1 MTSHSFSC
9 MRQLWEMLL
18 PCFWDAGS
26 FQSFS
31 LLLPSHPSPTLSHP
45 SPTLSHPYPPF
56 CVLNCFVA
64 QINEC
69 WSLKWKENNLSPLAS
84 LSLAS
89 SLLCIQNYQLHWLIL
104 KLKQLCFEH
113 TWTKATVTTMIMAW
127 EITKVWCIS
136 NKKNIQIIHL
146 MLEHMIS
153 VDNKI
158 N

>member
-31 LLLPSHPSPTLSHP
+31 LLLPSHP

-89 SLLCIQNYQLHWLIL
+89 FLLCIQNYQLHLLIL
-104 KLKQLCFEH
+104 KLKQLRFEH

>member
-26 FQSFS
+26 FQSLS
-31 LLLPSHPSPTLSHP
+31 LLLPSHP

-69 WSLKWKENNLSPLAS
+69 WSLKWKENNLSPLSS

-89 SLLCIQNYQLHWLIL
+89 FLLCIQNYQLHLLIL